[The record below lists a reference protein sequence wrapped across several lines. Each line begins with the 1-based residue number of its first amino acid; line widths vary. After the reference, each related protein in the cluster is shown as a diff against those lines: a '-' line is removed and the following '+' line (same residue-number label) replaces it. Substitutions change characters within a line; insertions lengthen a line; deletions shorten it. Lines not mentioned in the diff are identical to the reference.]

1 MKHKIYVTRVA
12 SVTYVAELDLSVEEI
27 ENRCSKYG
35 FDDDNFYHLEWD
47 LYNINNY
54 DNVEAYEIT
63 HDEEKVIDGQTVMDE
78 VTDKQWDL
86 S

>member
-1 MKHKIYVTRVA
+1 MKYKVYVTRDA

-27 ENRCSKYG
+27 EARCSKYG
-35 FDDDNFYHLEWD
+35 FKEDNLGEIEWD
-47 LYNINNY
+47 VHNVSTF

-63 HDEEKVIDGQTVMDE
+63 HEEEKIIDGDSVIDE
-78 VTDKQWDL
+78 ITDKQWNM

>member
-1 MKHKIYVTRVA
+1 MKHKVYVTRDA

-27 ENRCSKYG
+27 EARCSKYG
-35 FDDDNFYHLEWD
+35 FEEDNLDEIEWEV
-47 LYNINNY
+47 YKVSTF
-54 DNVEAYEIT
+54 DNVESYEIT
-63 HDEEKVIDGQTVMDE
+63 HDEEKVINGAPVMDE

>member
-1 MKHKIYVTRVA
+1 MKHKVYVTRDA

-27 ENRCSKYG
+27 EARCNKYG
-35 FDDDNFYHLEWD
+35 FEEDNLGEIEWEV
-47 LYNINNY
+47 YKVSTF

-63 HDEEKVIDGQTVMDE
+63 HDEEKVINDQPVMDE